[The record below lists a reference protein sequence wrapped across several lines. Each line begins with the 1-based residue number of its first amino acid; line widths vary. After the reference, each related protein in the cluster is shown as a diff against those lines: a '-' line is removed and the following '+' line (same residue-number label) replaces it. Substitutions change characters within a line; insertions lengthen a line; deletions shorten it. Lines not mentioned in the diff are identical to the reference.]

1 MGIAANDGAVAFG
14 LTCGAGMATTIGAS
28 IVFFPRLVHY
38 ANNKVL
44 AGSLSIAA
52 GVMMYVSFIEIF
64 GKSQG
69 GFEDAGFS
77 EAIANLLATV
87 CFFGG
92 IVVGQLLNRLS
103 HWVSGE
109 EHDPECDHHSVD
121 IDEMRRMME
130 LAEGEKAM
138 AEKGAVKNIALGA
151 GVEEGGGEGA
161 DVDMVALDADG
172 SRKASSTTS

>member
-69 GFEDAGFS
+69 GFEDAGFT
-77 EAIANLLATV
+77 EAIANLVTNFDEPMKLAV
-87 CFFGG
+87 PELVKG
-92 IVVGQLLNRLS
+92 I
-103 HWVSGE
+103 
-109 EHDPECDHHSVD
+109 
-121 IDEMRRMME
+121 
-130 LAEGEKAM
+130 
-138 AEKGAVKNIALGA
+138 GAA
-151 GVEEGGGEGA
+151 
-161 DVDMVALDADG
+161 
-172 SRKASSTTS
+172 